1 MEQMAPT
8 TAAILAP
15 VKLVVAILHHDDAG
29 PVLDA
34 LLQREF
40 RSTRIDSSGG
50 FLRKKNATL
59 FIGVEEGDVDEVI
72 SIIRTSARARP
83 NVSADD
89 GGRSGRRQVDLR
101 PAVVF
106 VIDLTGFT
114 RV

>member
-1 MEQMAPT
+1 MPST
-8 TAAILAP
+8 GAAILAP

-59 FIGVEEGDVDEVI
+59 FIGVEEADVDEVI
-72 SIIRTSARARP
+72 SIIRASTRARS
-83 NVSADD
+83 NVPADE
-89 GGRSGRRQVDLR
+89 GVRSGRRQADLR

-106 VIDLTGFT
+106 VIDLAEFA

>member
-1 MEQMAPT
+1 
-8 TAAILAP
+8 

-50 FLRKKNATL
+50 FLRRTNATL
-59 FIGVEEGDVDEVI
+59 LIGVEEADVDEVI
-72 SIIRTSARARP
+72 SIIRASAKARSD
-83 NVSADD
+83 VAVDD
-89 GGRSGRRQVDLR
+89 ATRSGRRRADVR

-106 VIDLTGFT
+106 VIDLTGFS